1 MCTQGG
7 PWWKGPEEDPR
18 QGSQGPRVSQGIH
31 NEQSKDK
38 RRRPQAESE
47 DRAGRSPRTRTP
59 RGGGR
64 SLSCDYWSSGT
75 AAGPGVQEREEEKK
89 GLKRGRSP
97 QRAAMTLGEGNRTP
111 FQYSYRENPRGQ
123 RSLRGYSPWG
133 CTESDTTE
141 AT

>member
-1 MCTQGG
+1 M
-7 PWWKGPEEDPR
+7 
-18 QGSQGPRVSQGIH
+18 
-31 NEQSKDK
+31 
-38 RRRPQAESE
+38 QALLFAFPTFLQAVLVLPVVPLVL
-47 DRAGRSPRTRTP
+47 RN
-59 RGGGR
+59 
-64 SLSCDYWSSGT
+64 SSGT
-75 AAGPGVQEREEEKK
+75 RSPGERGGKK

-111 FQYSYRENPRGQ
+111 LQYSYRENPRGQ